1 MIVVYY
7 APSFNVFSVTGYN
20 FNDVK
25 PYSCDA
31 SWWIVPGTINLEA

>member
-1 MIVVYY
+1 MVVYY
-7 APSFNVFSVTGYN
+7 TRWLNLFVTDYIIS
-20 FNDVK
+20 DVK